1 MRRSSVQQKPNRI
14 MRSTE
19 VVITEKKQDN
29 SADSNISLDNIYN
42 AIRYLKPEH
51 QGVILANYKLT
62 ELYNIF
68 SDDENYKKYLD
79 DLYSVANGYIDRVV
93 ALSALHTEAFLQSI
107 KKQEEFNPVDT
118 MCKMFD
124 CMSEAD
130 QKRFCE
136 SMFQK
141 KDFFEDAY
149 MSMISVL
156 ENAVKSNEIVEKNTV
171 KE

>member
-1 MRRSSVQQKPNRI
+1 MN
-14 MRSTE
+14 
-19 VVITEKKQDN
+19 TEKKQGN
-29 SADSNISLDNIYN
+29 SVDSNISLDNIYK
-42 AIRYLKPEH
+42 AIGHLKPEQ

-62 ELYNIF
+62 ELYSIF
-68 SDDENYKKYLD
+68 SDDENYKKYID
-79 DLYSVANGYIDRVV
+79 DLYCVANGYIDRAV
-93 ALSALHTEAFLQSI
+93 ALSALHTEAFLQSM
-107 KKQEEFNPVDT
+107 KKQEEFDPADT

-124 CMSEAD
+124 YMSETD

-149 MSMISVL
+149 KNMISVF
-156 ENAVKSNEIVEKNTV
+156 ENAVKSNEITERNTV